1 MFFSKDSGRVGK
13 IARERNRQE
22 NMRVLVVE
30 DEKRLAAGLKKGL
43 EAEGFAADVALNG
56 TDGLWMARENPYDVI
71 VLDIMLPG
79 MNGFQVCATLRE
91 EEVWTPILMLT
102 AKDGEFDEAEALD
115 TGADDYVTK
124 PFSFIVLVARLRAL
138 IRRGAGE
145 RPAVLEAGDLGFDPG
160 TRRAWRGTTEVD
172 LTAREMAL
180 LEFLLRRKGEVVSK
194 GEIVGHVWDYDF
206 EGDPNIV
213 EVYIR
218 HLRNKLDRPFGRSAL
233 ETVRGAGYRLAT
245 DGG

>member
-1 MFFSKDSGRVGK
+1 
-13 IARERNRQE
+13 
-22 NMRVLVVE
+22 MRVLVVE

-43 EAEGFAADVALNG
+43 EAEGFAADIALNG
-56 TDGLWMARENPYDVI
+56 TDGLWMARENPYDAI

-79 MNGFQVCATLRE
+79 MNGYQVCATLRE

-124 PFSFIVLVARLRAL
+124 PFSFVVLVARLRAL

-160 TRRAWRGTTEVD
+160 TRRAWRGETKVD

-180 LEFLLRRKGEVVSK
+180 LEFLLRRKGEAVSK
-194 GEIVGHVWDYDF
+194 GDILGHVWDYDF

-233 ETVRGAGYRLAT
+233 ETVRGVGYRLAA